1 MWGESEEICLVGMEC
16 VLERIVRN
24 KVGEGEARCL
34 ITINQDRFVEH
45 LICDSFNMS
54 RRDWN

>member
-1 MWGESEEICLVGMEC
+1 MEC

-24 KVGEGEARCL
+24 KAGEGEARCL
-34 ITINQDRFVEH
+34 ITINQDGFVEH
-45 LICDSFNMS
+45 LISDSFNMS